1 MKIGLVNVH
10 GQKISVP
17 CDTVLPYQE
26 HFFLL
31 LSFVHGYS
39 ILLNPKLKKNVFSI
53 VLWYGLNFNSRFF

>member
-39 ILLNPKLKKNVFSI
+39 ILLNPKLKKTCSQSF
-53 VLWYGLNFNSRFF
+53 YGMA

>member
-39 ILLNPKLKKNVFSI
+39 F
-53 VLWYGLNFNSRFF
+53 Y